1 MCDNLM
7 SKSLSL
13 AVLLIKEQVKEPL
26 ALFWIV
32 VSPGVVFYLLSYS
45 RGLTYSASNDY
56 LSSTSWFYA
65 YVASSV
71 ALFGFAFYIVGRR
84 ESGFVRSFIYTFRT
98 KVIFMV
104 GQFIAYSFMSVMY
117 CAVFYLIT
125 HIVFGPVSLMEFY
138 IVLVRFYICFV
149 LFSILSLLLTLIPI
163 NFQNTNTLFSVV
175 SFVML
180 VVGVAGMNSSLPL
193 MTVVSFFNPL
203 WWANRIMVEGVA
215 QLGLLVA
222 VIVILYIVVFLI
234 SVRFLLVT
242 PVWSRY

>member
-1 MCDNLM
+1 MRANLI

-13 AVLLIKEQVKEPL
+13 AGLLIKEQVKEPL

-45 RGLTYSASNDY
+45 RGLIYSASSDY

-84 ESGFVRSFIYTFRT
+84 ESGFVRSFIYTFRS
-98 KVIFMV
+98 KFIFML
-104 GQFIAYSFMSVMY
+104 GQFIACSFMSLVY
-117 CAVFYLIT
+117 CAVFYAIT
-125 HIVFGPVSLMEFY
+125 HIVFGPVSLVEFC
-138 IVLVRFYICFV
+138 IVLVRFYVCFV
-149 LFSILSLLLTLIPI
+149 LFSTLALLLTLIPI
-163 NFQNTNTLFSVV
+163 SFQNTNTLFSVV
-175 SFVML
+175 SFAML

-203 WWANRIMVEGVA
+203 WWANRIMMEGVG
-215 QLGLLVA
+215 QLRFLVA
-222 VIVILYIVVFLI
+222 VIVILYVAVFLI
-234 SVRFLLVT
+234 SVRRLLVT

>member
-1 MCDNLM
+1 MRANLI

-13 AVLLIKEQVKEPL
+13 AGLLIKEQVKEPL

-45 RGLTYSASNDY
+45 RGLIYSASSDY

-84 ESGFVRSFIYTFRT
+84 ESGFVRSFIYTFRS
-98 KVIFMV
+98 KFIFML
-104 GQFIAYSFMSVMY
+104 GQFIACSFMSLVY
-117 CAVFYLIT
+117 CAVFYAIT
-125 HIVFGPVSLMEFY
+125 HIVFGPVSLVEFC
-138 IVLVRFYICFV
+138 IVLVRFYVCFV
-149 LFSILSLLLTLIPI
+149 LFSTFALLLTLIPI
-163 NFQNTNTLFSVV
+163 SFQNASTLFSVV
-175 SFVML
+175 SFAML

-203 WWANRIMVEGVA
+203 WWANRIMMEGVG
-215 QLGLLVA
+215 QLRFLVA
-222 VIVILYIVVFLI
+222 VIVILYVAVFLI
-234 SVRFLLVT
+234 SVRRLLVT

>member
-1 MCDNLM
+1 MRANLI

-13 AVLLIKEQVKEPL
+13 AGLLIKEQVKEPL

-45 RGLTYSASNDY
+45 RGLIYSASSDY

-84 ESGFVRSFIYTFRT
+84 ESGFVRSFIYTFRS
-98 KVIFMV
+98 KFIFML
-104 GQFIAYSFMSVMY
+104 GQFIACSFMSLVY
-117 CAVFYLIT
+117 CAVFYAIT
-125 HIVFGPVSLMEFY
+125 HIVFGPVSLVEFC
-138 IVLVRFYICFV
+138 IVFVRFYVCFV
-149 LFSILSLLLTLIPI
+149 LFSTFALLLTLIPI
-163 NFQNTNTLFSVV
+163 SFQNASTLFSVV
-175 SFVML
+175 SFAML

-203 WWANRIMVEGVA
+203 WWANRIMMEGVG
-215 QLGLLVA
+215 QLRFLVA
-222 VIVILYIVVFLI
+222 VIVILYVAVFLI
-234 SVRFLLVT
+234 SVRRLLVT

>member
-1 MCDNLM
+1 MRANLI

-13 AVLLIKEQVKEPL
+13 AGLLIKEQVKEPL

-45 RGLTYSASNDY
+45 RGLIYSASSDY

-84 ESGFVRSFIYTFRT
+84 ESGFVRSFIYTFRS
-98 KVIFMV
+98 KFIFML
-104 GQFIAYSFMSVMY
+104 GQFIACSFMSLLY
-117 CAVFYLIT
+117 CAVFYAIT
-125 HIVFGPVSLMEFY
+125 HIVFGPVSLVEFC
-138 IVLVRFYICFV
+138 IVLVRFYVCFV
-149 LFSILSLLLTLIPI
+149 LFSTFALLLTLIPI
-163 NFQNTNTLFSVV
+163 SFQNASTLFSVV
-175 SFVML
+175 SFAML

-203 WWANRIMVEGVA
+203 WWANRIMMEGVG
-215 QLGLLVA
+215 QLRFLVA
-222 VIVILYIVVFLI
+222 VIVILYVAVFLI
-234 SVRFLLVT
+234 SVRRLLVT